1 MKHVHRGVAVW
12 MVTALA
18 YLLMPDMLETGFA
31 ELGMAGR
38 WTWAVLE
45 AALHILAVWFAI
57 GTLGAAVFLA
67 SGLCHRRSPS

>member
-12 MVTALA
+12 MAMALA
-18 YLLMPDMLETGFA
+18 YLLMPDTLEVSFA
-31 ELGMAGR
+31 ELGMLGR

-45 AALHILAVWFAI
+45 AGLHILAAWFAI

-67 SGLCHRRSPS
+67 SGLCHRRSAS

>member
-1 MKHVHRGVAVW
+1 M
-12 MVTALA
+12 ALA
-18 YLLMPDMLETGFA
+18 YLLMPDTLEASFA

-38 WTWAVLE
+38 WTWSILE
-45 AALHILAVWFAI
+45 TGLHVLAVWFAI

>member
-1 MKHVHRGVAVW
+1 MKQFLWGVAAW
-12 MVTALA
+12 MALALA
-18 YLLMPDMLETGFA
+18 YLLMPVTLEIAFG

-38 WTWAVLE
+38 WMWTALE
-45 AALHILAVWFAI
+45 AGLHILAVWFAI